1 MNSPPR
7 DYTSQENTIAKILDE
22 FGLRYDT
29 QHFFVQYIADFW
41 VPEIGMIIEADG
53 VYGHLQKRDIKRD
66 TELMALPMV
75 DSVLHIKETS
85 YKKTLIFGKVE
96 LNDISFIKK
105 FMHDRESIQK

>member
-85 YKKTLIFGKVE
+85 YKDIKETLWQALNKLSEVQQEFPKTDG
-96 LNDISFIKK
+96 
-105 FMHDRESIQK
+105 

>member
-22 FGLRYDT
+22 FVLRYDT

-85 YKKTLIFGKVE
+85 YKDIKETLWQALNKLSGVQQESPKTDG
-96 LNDISFIKK
+96 
-105 FMHDRESIQK
+105 